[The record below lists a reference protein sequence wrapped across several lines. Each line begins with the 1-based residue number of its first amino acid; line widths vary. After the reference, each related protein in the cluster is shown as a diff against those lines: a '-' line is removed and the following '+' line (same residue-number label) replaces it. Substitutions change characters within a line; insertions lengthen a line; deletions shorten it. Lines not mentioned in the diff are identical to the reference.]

1 MIIFLIKLVFDDFP
15 TLFSVFG
22 IPVNS
27 LQDTSGGGGYFQ
39 IFTTLF
45 IFFMIHFSDLCR
57 LYSCSKISV
66 QPLLYLMYWPCQA
79 KIQANEIKKAQ
90 TSFIVMTQ

>member
-1 MIIFLIKLVFDDFP
+1 
-15 TLFSVFG
+15 
-22 IPVNS
+22 
-27 LQDTSGGGGYFQ
+27 GGGYFQ